1 MKKYHFLAVLIFGIL
16 GWMTS
21 CGQSSSKTES
31 LEPQKAETE
40 VVANDSVAISQAFEQ
55 LKSDKTFLKDLGLET
70 EKHFAWNNLHQLFRG
85 DLDGEGIEDALLAFS
100 IEGRG
105 GGNNF
110 DAHYAAFL
118 NKNKEWKYGGQLDAS
133 IFAEDRFFEIDK
145 IENGNIKGNW
155 VGNKNESLAPY
166 AAAYLLK
173 NGEFINTFTALHKT
187 ENVEREYL
195 YVAEILTP
203 ENISVRTTATAKE
216 YEKLLGKGKIST
228 PQEQPE
234 CGTYFDEGLIRYLDY
249 ADLQFELS
257 DQNDAALVEIQ
268 FKNGF
273 RMQTDKGTIDEN
285 TKLEDLKNCF
295 YKKESWWMYDG
306 ENGLKVFSIPDGA
319 ESDNQ
324 WRFQFDKK
332 GKLIKAILFVPC

>member
-21 CGQSSSKTES
+21 CGQSSSKTEN

-55 LKSDKTFLKDLGLET
+55 LKTDKTFLKDLGLET
-70 EKHFAWNNLHQLFRG
+70 EKHFAWNNLHRLFRG
-85 DLDGEGIEDALLAFS
+85 DLDGDEIEDVLLAFS

-105 GGNNF
+105 RGNNF
-110 DAHYAAFL
+110 DAHFAAFL
-118 NKNKEWKYGGQLDAS
+118 NKNKEWKYGGQLDAN
-133 IFAEDRFFEIDK
+133 IFAEDRFLEIDK
-145 IENGNIKGNW
+145 IENGIIKGNW
-155 VGNKNESLAPY
+155 VGNKNESLTPFQAE
-166 AAAYLLK
+166 YLLK
-173 NGEFINTFTALHKT
+173 NGKFINTFTALHKT

-203 ENISVRTTATAKE
+203 ENSLVPLTATAKE

-228 PQEQPE
+228 PKEQPE
-234 CGTYFDEGLIRYLDY
+234 CGAYFDEGLTRYLDY

-268 FKNGF
+268 FKKEF
-273 RMQTDKGTIDEN
+273 RMQTDKGTINEN
-285 TKLEDLKNCF
+285 TTREDLKNCF
-295 YKKESWWMYDG
+295 YKKESWMVYDE
-306 ENGLKVFSIPDGA
+306 ENGLKVFPFPTAPNRITNG
-319 ESDNQ
+319 NLH
-324 WRFQFDKK
+324 
-332 GKLIKAILFVPC
+332 LIRRAS